1 MTSAMRSLLL
11 SLIALSATA
20 VVLSA
25 KPDDLTSEQQKQL
38 DQDKIIVTENTW
50 RQIFTPYI
58 FAGQPVFIT
67 SDSVLHAYHVLL
79 EESIA
84 QMESQQALRM
94 AGVLDAVLAQINPDT
109 VDGVP
114 PEAVERAQL
123 LLGTAAR
130 LVGSHWGEGTA
141 LDAKIAAEVKRVEA
155 AEGLHLPAW
164 MKPGHGLVALDYRV
178 FKPAGFYT
186 RSASLQR
193 YFRALRWMQTV
204 PLRLQDPAELEAA
217 RVLGEAVWEEG
228 SLPVLASL
236 WTSLSGAA
244 TTPALCL
251 LKEFRRPSENVVKAA
266 SRGADGEVDK
276 LFVFPSAALP
286 DAKLMERTTNPR
298 RPYPD
303 PLDIG
308 AWLGSPLALQLL
320 KTEDD
325 TVIKAI
331 GATPGPS
338 YPASLYGDYLGCLT
352 RLLEAPEPDAPPF
365 MGTPPWERKSLNT
378 ALSGWALMRHAWA
391 LMRHA
396 WALQA
401 EEDSFGFPADEPYP
415 GFVEPVP
422 VFFHALAQLILHTV
436 DGFEELDAL
445 TPSPQLFAAD
455 AAALIPM
462 VEHEADG
469 LRRRMQPWLNRSLDA
484 GETTE
489 AEIAQLEKDCSVS
502 EELSTA
508 LRPVAPIVEG
518 LWPYPP
524 LDAVTGEFDGD
535 KWDDV
540 TGVFDVDK
548 LLSSLRE
555 IASGKHEAA
564 FLDLTRK
571 GYTTTLRKRWVE
583 LLSITMRL
591 ENRAHRQLRGIEP
604 DGTEE
609 DFMVNYGET
618 LGSILFYE
626 GTSYHK
632 PRDDAPLATA
642 VFNHTGG
649 QFLIAGTGRPREIRV
664 LYPWKGKEILCRGAI
679 IPFHSEL
686 SDTHLTD
693 KEWRASLDTA
703 KPPASPTWLRPILSP
718 DAPAKP
724 PKK

>member
-1 MTSAMRSLLL
+1 MGPGLAVITSAMRSLLL
-11 SLIALSATA
+11 ALLALSTTA
-20 VVLSA
+20 VALSA
-25 KPDDLTSEQQKQL
+25 KPDDLTPEQQKKL
-38 DQDKIIVTENTW
+38 DHDKIIVTDNTW

-58 FAGQPVFIT
+58 FASQPVFIT

-79 EESIA
+79 EESVA

-94 AGVLDAVLAQINPDT
+94 PAVLEGVLAQINPDT

-114 PEAVERAQL
+114 PEAVEHAQL

-130 LVGSHWGEGTA
+130 LAGSHWGEGTA
-141 LDAKIAAEVKRVEA
+141 LDAAIATEVKRVEA
-155 AEGLHLPAW
+155 AEGLHLPSW
-164 MKPGHGLVALDYRV
+164 MKPGHGLVSIDYRV

-186 RSASLQR
+186 SSASLHR

-204 PLRLQDPAELEAA
+204 PLRLHDPTELEAA
-217 RVLGEAVWEEG
+217 RVLGEALWEEG

-244 TTPALCL
+244 AAPALCL
-251 LKEFRRPSENVVKAA
+251 LEEFRRSPENVVEAA
-266 SRGADGEVDK
+266 SREVDGEVDK

-286 DAKLMERTTNPR
+286 DAKLMERTKSTR

-303 PLDIG
+303 PLDVG
-308 AWLGSPLALQLL
+308 AWLGSPLALRLL

-325 TVIKAI
+325 AVLKAI
-331 GATPGPS
+331 DANPVPG
-338 YPASLYGDYLGCLT
+338 YPASLYGDYLDCLA

-365 MGTPPWERKSLNT
+365 MSTPPWERKSLNT
-378 ALSGWALMRHAWA
+378 ALSGWALMRNT
-391 LMRHA
+391 

-415 GFVEPVP
+415 GFVEPTP
-422 VFFHALAQLILHTV
+422 AFYHALGQLILQTADH
-436 DGFEELDAL
+436 FEELDAL

-462 VEHEADG
+462 VEHEAEG
-469 LRRRMQPWLNRSLDA
+469 LRRRMQPWLNRPSTA
-484 GETTE
+484 GEPTD
-489 AEIAQLEKDCSVS
+489 AEIAQLEKDSAVS

-524 LDAVTGEFDGD
+524 LDAVTGEFKAD

-548 LLSSLRE
+548 LLASLHE
-555 IASGKHEAA
+555 IAAGKHEAA

-571 GYTTTLRKRWVE
+571 GFTTTLRKRWVE
-583 LLSITMRL
+583 LLSLTMKL
-591 ENRAHRQLRGIEP
+591 ESRAHRQLRGIEP
-604 DGTEE
+604 DYAEE
-609 DFMVNYGET
+609 EFIENYGED

-626 GTSYHK
+626 GTSYHS
-632 PRDDAPLATA
+632 PRDDAPLASS
-642 VFNHTGG
+642 VFNQAGG

-679 IPFHSEL
+679 IPFHSQL
-686 SDTHLTD
+686 SDSHLTD
-693 KEWRASLDTA
+693 KEWRARLDAPT
-703 KPPASPTWLRPILSP
+703 PPASPDWLRPILSP

>member
-20 VVLSA
+20 VALSA
-25 KPDDLTSEQQKQL
+25 KPDDLTPEQQKQL
-38 DQDKIIVTENTW
+38 DQDKIIVTDNTW

-67 SDSVLHAYHVLL
+67 SDSVLHAYHLLL
-79 EESIA
+79 EESVA

-130 LVGSHWGEGTA
+130 LAGSHWGEGTA
-141 LDAKIAAEVKRVEA
+141 LDAAIAAEVKRVEA

-178 FKPAGFYT
+178 FKPSGFYT
-186 RSASLQR
+186 RSASLQG
-193 YFRALRWMQTV
+193 YFRALRWLQTV
-204 PLRLQDPAELEAA
+204 PLRLQDPAELEGA
-217 RVLGEAVWEEG
+217 RVLGDAVWEEG

-251 LKEFRRPSENVVKAA
+251 LEEFRRPSENVVKAA

-286 DAKLMERTTNPR
+286 DAKLMERTTPPR

-303 PLDIG
+303 PLDVG
-308 AWLGSPLALQLL
+308 AWLGSALALRLL

-325 TVIKAI
+325 TVLKAI
-331 GATPGPS
+331 AAKPEQEN
-338 YPASLYGDYLGCLT
+338 PASLYGDYLGCLT

-365 MGTPPWERKSLNT
+365 MSTTGWERKSLNT
-378 ALSGWALMRHAWA
+378 ALAGWALMRHT
-391 LMRHA
+391 

-401 EEDSFGFPADEPYP
+401 KDDSFGFPADEPYA

-422 VFFHALAQLILHTV
+422 AFFHALGQLILQTA
-436 DGFEELDAL
+436 DRFDELDAL

-462 VEHEADG
+462 VEREADG
-469 LRRRMQPWLNRSLDA
+469 LRHRMQPWLSRSLDA

-571 GYTTTLRKRWVE
+571 GFITTLRKRWVE
-583 LLSITMRL
+583 LLSITMKL
-591 ENRAHRQLRGIEP
+591 ESRAHRQLRGIEP

-618 LGSILFYE
+618 LGSILFYD

-632 PRDDAPLATA
+632 PRDDAPLATS

-649 QFLIAGTGRPREIRV
+649 QFVIAGTGRPREIRV

-693 KEWRASLDTA
+693 KEWRARLDTA
-703 KPPASPTWLRPILSP
+703 KPPSSPDWLRPILSP